1 MSCADWIARV
11 VLHVIATHGNAMLLA
26 IRVLALLP
34 HPNELRIVTAATVL
48 IHLKLTTGA

>member
-34 HPNELRIVTAATVL
+34 HPNELLIMTAATAL
-48 IHLKLTTGA
+48 IHWQLRTST